1 MGQIEIYEWLKKQF
15 RTGDVR
21 YFTAKEIEK
30 GLNDDGL
37 TEAKGFSN
45 GNVKILLIKLE
56 AYGYLDTKRKG
67 KLSDYNR
74 TFRVKEKYIKL

>member
-1 MGQIEIYEWLKKQF
+1 MGQIEVYEWLKRQMK
-15 RTGDVR
+15 TGDLR

-30 GLNDDGL
+30 GLNDEGL
-37 TEAKGFSN
+37 VESKGYVN

-56 AYGYLDTKRKG
+56 AYGYLDTKRRG

-74 TFRVKEKYIKL
+74 TFRIKEKYIEL

>member
-1 MGQIEIYEWLKKQF
+1 
-15 RTGDVR
+15 
-21 YFTAKEIEK
+21 
-30 GLNDDGL
+30 LNDDGL
-37 TEAKGFSN
+37 IETKGYIN

-56 AYGYLDTKRKG
+56 AYGYLDTKRRG